1 MDCNEV
7 SWKVATKK
15 AKRVVKIIQ
24 IVIVV
29 KQIMVTWNDV
39 A

>member
-7 SWKVATKK
+7 SWKVATEK
-15 AKRVVKIIQ
+15 AKRREKIVQ

-29 KQIMVTWNDV
+29 KQITVTWNDV

>member
-1 MDCNEV
+1 MDFNEV
-7 SWKVATKK
+7 SWKIATKK
-15 AKRVVKIIQ
+15 ANRREKKIQ

-29 KQIMVTWNDV
+29 KQITVTWNDV